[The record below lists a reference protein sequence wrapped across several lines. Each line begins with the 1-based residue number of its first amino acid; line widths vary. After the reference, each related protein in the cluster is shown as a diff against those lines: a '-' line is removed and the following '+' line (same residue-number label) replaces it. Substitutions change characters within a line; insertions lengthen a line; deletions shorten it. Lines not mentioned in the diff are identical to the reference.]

1 MRLDHLLSKEHTPR
15 CQANVLARMVV
26 FTSGIVDDHR
36 TRLRLGGQACGSGW
50 LLVASRWWGTGS
62 GTLLGPEESA
72 GRSPFHGGWVGVGA
86 SGPLFVCSSRWWGV
100 GGLVGLLFEICIV
113 DASIYSSLI
122 RIFWIGLLLEQFE

>member
-1 MRLDHLLSKEHTPR
+1 MRLDHLLSKEHAPR
-15 CQANVLARMVV
+15 PVTDVHWRMVV

-72 GRSPFHGGWVGVGA
+72 VMSYDWVEVGLVVGRGLGLLVLPLSAVIVVVVVGVG
-86 SGPLFVCSSRWWGV
+86 GV
-100 GGLVGLLFEICIV
+100 VV
-113 DASIYSSLI
+113 
-122 RIFWIGLLLEQFE
+122 